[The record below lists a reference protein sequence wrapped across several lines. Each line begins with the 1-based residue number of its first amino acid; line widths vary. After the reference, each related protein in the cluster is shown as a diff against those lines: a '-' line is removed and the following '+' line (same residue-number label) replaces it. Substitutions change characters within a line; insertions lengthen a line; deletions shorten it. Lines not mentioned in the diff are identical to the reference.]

1 MYIIYT
7 NNEKQINFLSSELKS
22 RKKKRGSW
30 GGEGEWGGG
39 GEEGGEEEEE
49 EEEERGEEEEEEV
62 KEEWCSKIY
71 ISP

>member
-30 GGEGEWGGG
+30 GGEGE
-39 GEEGGEEEEE
+39 
-49 EEEERGEEEEEEV
+49 
-62 KEEWCSKIY
+62 
-71 ISP
+71 